1 MNLTIKLTGTKLGVQ
16 LLRLFEVFL
25 QYFLSMLEISISYPL
40 VSNFHEVDA
49 YLKLTQF
56 ANLGGSLLSASLHA
70 RYAMGFSSPCS

>member
-49 YLKLTQF
+49 YLKLT
-56 ANLGGSLLSASLHA
+56 
-70 RYAMGFSSPCS
+70 